1 MPNNLVTRRWTT
13 ERWEAHL
20 GEQVR
25 RARRG
30 EQWSQAELARRAN
43 VNRNSVSALER
54 GEGSSLA
61 TLIRVVRAL
70 GRSDW
75 LDALAPDPGPS
86 PMSLLREQRER
97 ERGVPQQRGVTRQ
110 RGIAEPRSADA

>member
-1 MPNNLVTRRWTT
+1 M
-13 ERWEAHL
+13 
-20 GEQVR
+20 R
-25 RARRG
+25 RARSL
-30 EQWSQAELARRAN
+30 EQWTQAELAQRAN

-75 LDALAPDPGPS
+75 LDELAPDPGPS
-86 PMSLLREQRER
+86 PMALLRA
-97 ERGVPQQRGVTRQ
+97 QQRSGASAPRN
-110 RGIAEPRSADA
+110 RGTEQ

>member
-1 MPNNLVTRRWTT
+1 MPEKLVTRRWTT

-20 GEQVR
+20 GAQVR
-25 RARRG
+25 RARG
-30 EQWSQAELARRAN
+30 QEQWTQAELAARAN

-70 GRSDW
+70 GRSEW
-75 LDALAPDPGPS
+75 LDELAPDPGPS
-86 PMSLLREQRER
+86 PMALLRA
-97 ERGVPQQRGVTRQ
+97 QQRGVAPAAGTHGTEQ
-110 RGIAEPRSADA
+110 

>member
-1 MPNNLVTRRWTT
+1 MPEKLVTRRWST

-25 RARRG
+25 RARQL
-30 EQWSQAELARRAN
+30 EEWTQAELARRAN

-70 GRSDW
+70 GRSEW
-75 LDALAPDPGPS
+75 LDSLAPDPGPS
-86 PMSLLREQRER
+86 PMELLRA
-97 ERGVPQQRGVTRQ
+97 QQR
-110 RGIAEPRSADA
+110 RGTPGSRGRTAGSA

>member
-1 MPNNLVTRRWTT
+1 MPTNLVTRRWPT

-25 RARRG
+25 RARG
-30 EQWSQAELARRAN
+30 LESWTQAELARRAN

-75 LDALAPDPGPS
+75 LDELAPDPGPS
-86 PMSLLREQRER
+86 PMALLRA
-97 ERGVPQQRGVTRQ
+97 QQRSDAPTRS
-110 RGIAEPRSADA
+110 GSEG